1 MNIPWVLHAQ
11 HNRQPWGKCVDGYPT
26 SVQEHVRQHGA
37 VLIRGFHNPSPN
49 RLEEFVAGALGTLMA
64 YSDRTTPRQVV
75 EGKVYTSTET
85 PKHFD
90 IALHSESTFAQTWP
104 RWVCFLCVTPARSK
118 GGTPIADARNVY
130 SRIPDGIRKRF
141 EEMGIVYL
149 RNFGDGPGMNWPT
162 AFQVSNKE
170 ELEAK
175 CRNEDIAWEWSGENQ
190 LRTRQHRP
198 SVVWHPE
205 TGMPAWFNQAMALHV
220 SALPQPLRDLLVRQ
234 LTDRDLPHQTLYGNA
249 DPIEPETMKIIR
261 QAYADETVL
270 FSWEVGDLLILD
282 NLVFAHG
289 RESFEGPREILA
301 CLAGPTSWSN
311 VQHSG
316 ITIE

>member
-1 MNIPWVLHAQ
+1 
-11 HNRQPWGKCVDGYPT
+11 
-26 SVQEHVRQHGA
+26 
-37 VLIRGFHNPSPN
+37 
-49 RLEEFVAGALGTLMA
+49 
-64 YSDRTTPRQVV
+64 
-75 EGKVYTSTET
+75 
-85 PKHFD
+85 
-90 IALHSESTFAQTWP
+90 
-104 RWVCFLCVTPARSK
+104 
-118 GGTPIADARNVY
+118 
-130 SRIPDGIRKRF
+130 
-141 EEMGIVYL
+141 MGIVYL